1 MNPIIDSFYAFSKT
15 SEGNTRITTNFIASE
30 FACQDNSDLIIIN
43 NLVPVVCQIVRN
55 WFGYSFTPNSAY
67 RTVSHNKN
75 VGGASRSNHI
85 YGLAVDIPAKSG
97 KCTPRELYNFLDKL
111 FTDSCEIGLYNWGVH
126 FAATKEKSRFTDK
139 SYKGG

>member
-1 MNPIIDSFYAFSKT
+1 MNPIIDSFYAISKAT
-15 SEGNTRITTNFIASE
+15 DGNMKLTTNFIARE
-30 FACQDNSDLIIIN
+30 FACQDNSDLVIIN

-55 WFGYSFTPNSAY
+55 WFGYSFTPTSAF

-85 YGLAVDIPAKSG
+85 YGMAVDIPAKSG

-111 FTDSCEIGLYNWGVH
+111 FSDSCEIGLYNWGVH

>member
-1 MNPIIDSFYAFSKT
+1 MTPIIDRYRIFSRSQDGAGKL
-15 SEGNTRITTNFIASE
+15 TTNFVAKE
-30 FACQDNSDLIIIN
+30 FACQDGSETIVVNE
-43 NLVPVVCQIVRN
+43 LVPVVCQIVRN

-67 RTVSHNKN
+67 RTVAHNKN

-111 FTDSCEIGLYNWGVH
+111 FSDSCEIGLYNWGVH
-126 FAATKEKSRFTDK
+126 FAATKEKSRFTD
-139 SYKGG
+139 STYKGG